1 MLLKDFVKLMKGYE
15 NIIIRDTRMVIV
27 YSGTVVG
34 ISDILYD
41 NEIDYIT
48 CDEASCKIDIHIK
61 A

>member
-1 MLLKDFVKLMKGYE
+1 MLLKDFVKLMRGYE
-15 NIIIRDTRMVIV
+15 SIIIHDTRMVVV
-27 YSGTVVG
+27 YSGTVTA
-34 ISDILYD
+34 ISGILYN